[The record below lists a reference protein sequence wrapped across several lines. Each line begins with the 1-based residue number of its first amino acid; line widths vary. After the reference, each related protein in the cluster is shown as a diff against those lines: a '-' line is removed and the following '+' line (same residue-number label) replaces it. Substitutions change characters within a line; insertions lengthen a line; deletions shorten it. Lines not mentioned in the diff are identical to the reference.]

1 MLQFSS
7 SEKRLVKSLKKN
19 FLDPILTEKG
29 HYRGHAQY
37 GQKLFGRKSKSG
49 SSAFRKFLSY
59 QNIILSKYHMFW
71 LRYKSFSIWS
81 WVMFSVKSVISRT
94 TNSCVCHTIYQQQE
108 KARMLASTYNSFPSS
123 SVKDVTFLAWKIIP
137 SLDC

>member
-1 MLQFSS
+1 MLQSSS

-49 SSAFRKFLSY
+49 SSAYQNHIKISFY
-59 QNIILSKYHMFW
+59 QNIMF
-71 LRYKSFSIWS
+71 
-81 WVMFSVKSVISRT
+81 
-94 TNSCVCHTIYQQQE
+94 
-108 KARMLASTYNSFPSS
+108 
-123 SVKDVTFLAWKIIP
+123 
-137 SLDC
+137 